1 MVPSATTWV
10 CSSRPGVDINTLLH
24 RHMNTW
30 QYALIERT
38 PEGEIVQQI
47 DVTEEIISMYK
58 RIDLFQACSE
68 ASIKKILGDPMH

>member
-1 MVPSATTWV
+1 
-10 CSSRPGVDINTLLH
+10 
-24 RHMNTW
+24 MNTW

-38 PEGEIVQQI
+38 PEGQIVQQI

>member
-1 MVPSATTWV
+1 
-10 CSSRPGVDINTLLH
+10 
-24 RHMNTW
+24 MNTW

-58 RIDLFQACSE
+58 RIDLFQACSD
-68 ASIKKILGDPMH
+68 AHIKRILGDPMH

>member
-1 MVPSATTWV
+1 
-10 CSSRPGVDINTLLH
+10 
-24 RHMNTW
+24 MNTW

-38 PEGEIVQQI
+38 PDGEIVQQI

-68 ASIKKILGDPMH
+68 ASIKRILGDLTH

>member
-10 CSSRPGVDINTLLH
+10 CSSRPGVDINTLFH

-38 PEGEIVQQI
+38 PEGDIVKQI
-47 DVTEEIISMYK
+47 DVTEEVIHLYK
-58 RIDLFQACSE
+58 QIELFQACSD
-68 ASIKKILGDPMH
+68 AHIKRILGDPMH